1 MIRGRAATA
10 AALLTLLLAPAAC
23 GGDPGVPPPRYG
35 VPPGTPVNV
44 AYRCADGQ
52 SPVAR
57 FHADGRATLR
67 LDDQRAVE
75 LEPVEAASGARYA
88 GGGVELWTKEREAL
102 LTVEGRETTC
112 REFETD

>member
-1 MIRGRAATA
+1 MPSTTLRAALILLLPVA
-10 AALLTLLLAPAAC
+10 AAGC
-23 GGDPGVPPPRYG
+23 GGAGGPPPRYG
-35 VPPGTPVNV
+35 VPASTPVNI

-75 LEPVEAASGARYA
+75 LQPRDAESGERYE
-88 GGGVELWTKEREAL
+88 GDGVELLTREREARL
-102 LTVEGRETTC
+102 VVDGRETTC